1 MTVWSCMTILGFS
14 NFKTQ
19 SFFCV
24 KSLTRSHEKRVCAD
38 NGQPENQNAI
48 TNFFLPR
55 PNAQPPSTIDC
66 NPLHLLTS
74 LYTNSR
80 TPRPRAQGR
89 GRNRNPQRMPSGP
102 SLRGEAK
109 TTNPKPQH
117 HPHSPTQPPLCHLGD
132 FTSPFTRKRK
142 SSLDPV

>member
-1 MTVWSCMTILGFS
+1 
-14 NFKTQ
+14 
-19 SFFCV
+19 V
-24 KSLTRSHEKRVCAD
+24 KSLNRIHEKRACAD
-38 NGQPENQNAI
+38 KGQPEHQNAI

-74 LYTNSR
+74 LHTNQR

-89 GRNRNPQRMPSGP
+89 GRNRNPPRMPSGP

-117 HPHSPTQPPLCHLGD
+117 HPLSHPNPRYVT
-132 FTSPFTRKRK
+132 
-142 SSLDPV
+142 